1 MAVKIA
7 ALSSLVVAT
16 ATAYF
21 AGDRGALIA
30 HPFEVHFRRLPQSE
44 RAELNAWHVAGKRP
58 EPADGPRAAERDT
71 QGNVPFDVAD
81 LLDAV
86 VGGWGGMLDEHGQP
100 VPYSAA
106 ERRATEE
113 AFPGVEAAMV
123 VAWYDTMW
131 INQRSAKEKNSA
143 APSPTGSA

>member
-7 ALSSLVVAT
+7 TLSSLVVAS
-16 ATAYF
+16 ATVYF

-30 HPFEVHFRRLPQSE
+30 HPFEAHFKRLTQSE
-44 RAELNAWHVAGKRP
+44 RAELNAWNTAGKRP
-58 EPADGPRAAERDT
+58 APADGSRDAEKDAN
-71 QGNVPFDVAD
+71 GDVPFTVAD
-81 LLDAV
+81 LLDAA

-100 VPYSAA
+100 VPYSHA

-113 AFPGVEAAMV
+113 AFPGVELAMV

-131 INQRSAKEKNSA
+131 INQRAAKEKNSA
-143 APSPTGSA
+143 APSATGSA